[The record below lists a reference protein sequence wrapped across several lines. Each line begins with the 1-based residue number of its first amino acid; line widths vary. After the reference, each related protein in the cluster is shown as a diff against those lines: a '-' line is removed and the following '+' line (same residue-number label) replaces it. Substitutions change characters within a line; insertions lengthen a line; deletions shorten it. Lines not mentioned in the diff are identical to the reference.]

1 MRHYLMEVGNDSKRY
16 YPSPMEQSILVQNVG
31 NYFSKPERSVERN
44 KIAADVSAQL
54 MKISDHW
61 NHRAVRLWFNNNKH
75 TYSGDASQVQNA
87 NSAPPPP
94 PPPGGRG

>member
-1 MRHYLMEVGNDSKRY
+1 MLKYLMDIGNDSKRY
-16 YPSPMEQSILVQNVG
+16 HPSQLEQSILVQNVG

-44 KIAADVSAQL
+44 KIAANVSTQL

-75 TYSGDASQVQNA
+75 TYIGDPSQV
-87 NSAPPPP
+87 
-94 PPPGGRG
+94 